1 VTVAE
6 FEAARP
12 RLFGLAYR
20 LLGSAQEA
28 EDVVQDAFLRWTNAG
43 TVTNPPA
50 WLAKVVTNLSLNRLN
65 SARAKRE
72 KYVGP
77 WLPEPVLTTDDPAD
91 SVATHDA
98 VSLAMLVML
107 ERLTATERAVF
118 VLREAFDYSH
128 REIAEILDISAVNS
142 RQVHRRAGIRIG
154 SADRRFTADRA
165 EQRELV
171 ERFLAAAR
179 DGDVAG
185 LEKVLAA
192 DVTGTA
198 DSGGKAPAARRP
210 IVGRDRIARYIV
222 GGIAKFGVDIELVEV
237 NGAPAIV
244 GRLGGALIG
253 VLAFEI
259 ADGQISAVRTVANPD
274 KLRFIGRQLSQKGAV
289 PGS

>member
-1 VTVAE
+1 VTVTE

-28 EDVVQDAFLRWTNAG
+28 EDVVQDAFLRWNNAG
-43 TVTNPPA
+43 TIENPPA
-50 WLAKVVTNLSLNRLN
+50 WMTKVVTNLSLNRLN
-65 SARAKRE
+65 SARVRRE

-91 SVATHDA
+91 SVALHDA
-98 VSLAMLVML
+98 VSLAMLLML
-107 ERLTATERAVF
+107 ERLSPTERAVF

-128 REIAEILDISAVNS
+128 RDIAEILDISEVNS
-142 RQVHRRAGIRIG
+142 RQVHRRAGMRIG
-154 SADRRFTADRA
+154 SAERRFAVDRV

-179 DGDVAG
+179 YGDVAA
-185 LEKVLAA
+185 LEELLAA
-192 DVTGTA
+192 NVIGTA

-210 IVGRDRIARYIV
+210 IVGRDRVARYIV
-222 GGIAKFGVDIELVEV
+222 GGISKFGVDVELAEV
-237 NGAPAIV
+237 NGAPAIL
-244 GRLGGALIG
+244 GRLDGTLLG
-253 VLAFEI
+253 VLVFEI
-259 ADGQISAVRTVANPD
+259 ADGQISAIRTVANPD
-274 KLRFIGRQLSQKGAV
+274 KLRFIDRQLSQKGAL

>member
-28 EDVVQDAFLRWTNAG
+28 EDVVQDAFLRWNNAG

-237 NGAPAIV
+237 NGAPAIL
-244 GRLGGALIG
+244 GRLDGVLIG